1 MAALLHYKDMT
12 GKDAYISISNV
23 IQITPSK
30 RYHGYD
36 IRYRVG
42 EGRNT
47 SSGNIW
53 GCKITQEE
61 LNKFL

>member
-12 GKDAYISISNV
+12 GKDAYINIRDV
-23 IQITPSK
+23 IQITPSQ

-36 IRYRVG
+36 IRYRAG
-42 EGRNT
+42 SGKNT
-47 SSGNIW
+47 TSGNIW